1 MLHIED
7 DIKVA
12 KLPKNTVT
20 LRVSKINTEFSYSK
34 RVELKRVG
42 EKFLGC
48 FRVRPTYILFLIP

>member
-34 RVELKRVG
+34 RVELKLL
-42 EKFLGC
+42 EKNSWDVSGLDQLTSSF
-48 FRVRPTYILFLIP
+48 